1 MNDTRPENFETIYE
15 FLEEEEASVMTEGF
29 QRPPPAAQHNNKHNS
44 RSSSRLNKV
53 LRLLVISPSS
63 QAGDKIMCRMRYA
76 YLSNQ
81 QEHTALSYAWGDR
94 RDTAMISLSESL
106 PIYPYYAGSPYSAAY
121 LQGPPPPHPF
131 PPYPTASTAIRV
143 TSSLRD
149 ALCALRH
156 TDREVEVL
164 VDALSINQSDDDEL
178 SSQVQ
183 IKDRIYESAAQVAVW
198 LGPSSD
204 NSTLAMD
211 TLREIGADPNWQD
224 PGTRIRTLATSLPR
238 NAISSIVDLFER
250 NYWKRLWIVQEI
262 FYARSAVLYCG
273 KDCIEWK
280 EIRQAMALF
289 KTAEWSRVMNELY
302 PPGSSL
308 ARGSRSHYS
317 FAQVLAT

>member
-53 LRLLVISPSS
+53 L
-63 QAGDKIMCRMRYA
+63 
-76 YLSNQ
+76 
-81 QEHTALSYAWGDR
+81 
-94 RDTAMISLSESL
+94 
-106 PIYPYYAGSPYSAAY
+106 
-121 LQGPPPPHPF
+121 
-131 PPYPTASTAIRV
+131 
-143 TSSLRD
+143 
-149 ALCALRH
+149 
-156 TDREVEVL
+156 
-164 VDALSINQSDDDEL
+164 
-178 SSQVQ
+178 SQVQ